1 MQVCLQHMES
11 LLYGPDYIIKFP
23 DVQFL
28 AFIKARQ
35 QDIFSMEL
43 SSLSSLVLSAFPG
56 HGSSNLVLSCPLIGK
71 GNVCMPAHTWS
82 VPWHPVRH
90 YPP

>member
-1 MQVCLQHMES
+1 MIDRTDIQVCLQHMES
-11 LLYGPDYIIKFP
+11 LLYGSDYIIKFP

-56 HGSSNLVLSCPLIGK
+56 HGSSNLVLSCTLIGK
-71 GNVCMPAHTWS
+71 GNV
-82 VPWHPVRH
+82 V
-90 YPP
+90 